1 MSILGKS
8 VRFIATLGVRILIA
22 VEVYFIA
29 LLASSPFLCL
39 AWSVIEGLNLTGFI
53 PLHFIFVWLILG
65 FIFWVPMY
73 IKVEIKYHKDK

>member
-1 MSILGKS
+1 MSVLNKS

-22 VEVYFIA
+22 IEVYFIA
-29 LLASSPFLCL
+29 LLASSPVLCF
-39 AWSVIEGLNLTGFI
+39 AWSIAEGLNLTGKL